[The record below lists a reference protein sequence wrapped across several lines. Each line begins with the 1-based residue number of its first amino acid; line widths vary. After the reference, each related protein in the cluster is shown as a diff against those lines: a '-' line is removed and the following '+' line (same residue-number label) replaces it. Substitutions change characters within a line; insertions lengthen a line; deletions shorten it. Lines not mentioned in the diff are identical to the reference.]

1 MRALVSIFAALLI
14 IISVYQLSF
23 TWFVNSHESAQQAR
37 AQQIANRLYIKPAQK
52 YPNDKEAQAAYKDT
66 IDQAINHIK
75 DSLLKATGDT
85 KITWWG
91 TTYQKSKENEL
102 LLGLDLQGGISV
114 TLNIAL
120 DGLIKNL
127 SNNPRDPRLIR
138 AIEMAQQKKLSNSG
152 NLIDLFGE
160 SYKEAFPNDKLASLF
175 ANSNRNKLTYESSDA
190 AVLSYLHDQASGAMK
205 ETYQVLNHRINQ
217 FGVAQPSISL
227 DENRAIINVEL
238 AGATD
243 PDRVRNYLTNTATL
257 QFWDVY
263 TLQDKDQVF
272 AAAFS
277 RANKAL
283 QDYLNGVRADSAATD
298 STGKAKKDSST
309 TAINQNALFNILH
322 PTIDPRTGQP
332 TGSAAIG
339 QSLLKDTAK
348 VNAYLALP
356 AIRNSFPTDLKFLWG
371 KQEVDKDGK
380 PLPVLSLYAIKTIPG
395 QEKARLEGDQVENN
409 ARQDFDP
416 TTGGVIV
423 EMSMTKQGTKIWA
436 DMTTKDAVDHR
447 PIAIVLDDIVYSA
460 PSVDD
465 PITGGNSQIRMGGAG
480 NNQQTVQEATD
491 LANILNSGKLSA
503 PARIV
508 SDEVVGPSLGR
519 AAVNGGMLAFL
530 ISFLVIFTLM
540 LVYYNTAGWVANCA
554 LILNLLF
561 TIGVL
566 SALHATLTAPGI
578 AGLVLTIGMAVDTNV
593 IIFERIKE
601 ELTRGKSYPLA
612 VKDGY
617 RRSLPPV
624 LDAHVTT
631 LLTALILF
639 YFGLG
644 PVRGFATTQIL
655 GILLSLFCG
664 ILISRLIT
672 DFYTNKNRHFQYFT
686 GLSRRIF
693 KHAAFKF
700 IEYRRVAY
708 GISVVVLIMGVS
720 SFFHGFK
727 KGVEFQGG
735 RSYIVNFHRPI
746 ASATESV
753 RHALEKGLAGSSLE
767 IKTYGG
773 NEQLEITTDYKIKDP
788 GNTDTLVLRALYG
801 GLTGFLPQGATY
813 GEFVTNKYLGGTKK
827 VEPVISEELQ
837 AGAIKATIFALIIIF
852 LYIFVRFRDWR
863 YSLGTII
870 SLLHDVFVTLTV
882 FSFARN
888 LVPFTLEIDQHFI
901 AAVLTV
907 IGFSMNDTVIV
918 FDRIRENSHLMKNA
932 SNGEIIN
939 KSVNDTL
946 SRTIM
951 TSLTVFL
958 TILILFL
965 VGGEVTKGFAFA
977 MLIGVIT
984 GTYSS
989 IFVAAPFLVDFAKGK
1004 PLGEQPLAAGKP
1016 GAGAEKAAKAAITA
1030 AAARTAKS

>member
-14 IISVYQLSF
+14 IISLYQLSF
-23 TWFVNSHESAQQAR
+23 TWFVNSHESAMEAKAKQLVKRVYPQTAE
-37 AQQIANRLYIKPAQK
+37 QK
-52 YPNDKEAQAAYKDT
+52 YPAKDMKEARAAYNDT
-66 IDQAINHIK
+66 LDQAYNHIK

-91 TTYQKSKENEL
+91 TTYQKSKESEL

-120 DGLIKNL
+120 QDLVKNL
-127 SNNPRDPRLIR
+127 SNNPRDPQLLR
-138 AIEMAQQKKLSNSG
+138 AISMAQQKELTNPG
-152 NLIDLFGE
+152 NFIDLFAE
-160 SYKEAFPNDKLASLF
+160 SYKEINPSGKLAPLF
-175 ANSNRNKLTYESSDA
+175 SNSNSNKLTYDASDA
-190 AVLSYLHDQASGAMK
+190 AIVSYLHDQASAAMRQ
-205 ETYQVLNHRINQ
+205 TYQVINQRINQ

-243 PDRVRNYLTNTATL
+243 PERVRNYLQSTANL

-263 TLQDKDQVF
+263 TLQDQAF
-272 AAAFS
+272 ATSFS
-277 RANKAL
+277 NADKAL
-283 QDYLNGVRADSAATD
+283 QAYLNGVRADTTAADSA
-298 STGKAKKDSST
+298 GKAKKDSSAST
-309 TAINQNALFNILH
+309 LNQNALFAVLH
-322 PTIDPRTGQP
+322 PTLDRNMQP
-332 TGSAAIG
+332 TSSSAIG
-339 QSLLKDTAK
+339 TALLKDTPK

-356 AIRNSFPTDLKFLWG
+356 VVRNSFPTDLKFLWG
-371 KQEVDKDGK
+371 KQQLDADGK
-380 PLPVLSLYAIKTIPG
+380 PVPVLEMYAIKTIPG
-395 QEKARLEGDQVENN
+395 QDKARLEGGEIEN

-423 EMSMTKQGTKIWA
+423 EMSMKKAGTKIWA
-436 DMTTKDAVDHR
+436 DMTTKDATGHR

-460 PSVDD
+460 PSVDE
-465 PITGGNSQIRMGGAG
+465 PITGGNSQIRMGGA

-508 SDEVVGPSLGR
+508 SDEVVGPTLGR
-519 AAVNGGMLAFL
+519 AAVNGGMMAFG

-540 LVYYNTAGWVANCA
+540 LVYYNTGGWVANSA

-561 TIGVL
+561 TVGVL

-612 VKDGY
+612 IKDGY

-672 DFYTNKNRHFQYFT
+672 DFYTNKNRHLQYFT

-720 SFFHGFK
+720 SLIHGFK

-746 ASATESV
+746 APENV
-753 RHALEKGLAGSSLE
+753 RNSLEKAFPGTSPE

-788 GNTDTLVLRALYG
+788 GNTDSVVLSALYSG
-801 GLTGFLPQGATY
+801 VNSYLPQNTSYSDFLTTKFLA
-813 GEFVTNKYLGGTKK
+813 GTKK
-827 VEPVISEELQ
+827 VEPVISEELE
-837 AGAIKATIFALIIIF
+837 AGAVRATIFALIIIF

-882 FSFARN
+882 FSFAGSF
-888 LVPFTLEIDQHFI
+888 VHFSLEIDQHFI
-901 AAVLTV
+901 AAILTV

-932 SNGEIIN
+932 TNGEIIN

-965 VGGEVTKGFAFA
+965 VGGEVTRGFAFA

-1004 PLGEQPLAAGKP
+1004 PLGEQPLTAGKP

-1030 AAARTAKS
+1030 TKS

>member
-14 IISVYQLSF
+14 IISLYQLSF
-23 TWFVNSHESAQQAR
+23 TWFVNSHESAMETKAKQLV
-37 AQQIANRLYIKPAQK
+37 NRLYPVKPATK
-52 YPNDKEAQAAYKDT
+52 YPGDKEAQAAYQDT
-66 IDQAINHIK
+66 LDQSFNHLK
-75 DSLLKATGDT
+75 DSLLKATGET

-91 TTYQKSKENEL
+91 TSYQKSKEDEL

-114 TLNIAL
+114 TLNIGL
-120 DGLIKNL
+120 DELIKNL
-127 SNNPRDPRLIR
+127 SNNPRDPQLLN
-138 AIEMAQQKKLSNSG
+138 AIAMAEQKELTNNG
-152 NLIDLFGE
+152 NLIDLFAE
-160 SYKEAFPNDKLASLF
+160 TYKQINPAGKLAPLF
-175 ANSNRNKLTYESSDA
+175 ANLDRNKLTFDASDA
-190 AVLSYLHDQASGAMK
+190 SVISYLHDQANAAMQQ
-205 ETYQVLNHRINQ
+205 TYQVINQRINK

-243 PDRVRNYLTNTATL
+243 PDRVRNYLQSTANL
-257 QFWDVY
+257 QFWEVY
-263 TLQDKDQVF
+263 TLQDRDFQTSF
-272 AAAFS
+272 ANAD
-277 RANKAL
+277 KAL
-283 QDYLNGVRADSAATD
+283 QGYLNGVRADSTSAAD
-298 STGKAKKDSST
+298 SSKTKKDTGTS
-309 TAINQNALFNILH
+309 APNQNALFNILH
-322 PTIDPRTGQP
+322 PMISQGRNGEQQSY
-332 TGSAAIG
+332 SAVAIAYIR
-339 QSLLKDTAK
+339 DTAK
-348 VNAYLALP
+348 INGYLNLP
-356 AIRNSFPTDLKFLWG
+356 VVRNSFPQDLKFLWG
-371 KQEVDKDGK
+371 KPAVNDDGK
-380 PLPVLSLYAIKTIPG
+380 ISNQLELYAIKTIPG
-395 QEKARLEGDQVENN
+395 QEKARLEGGEIERAD
-409 ARQDFDP
+409 QDFDP
-416 TTGGVIV
+416 TTGAVIV
-423 EMSMTKQGTKIWA
+423 QMTMKKQGSKIWA
-436 DMTTKDAVDHR
+436 DMTTKNVGR

-460 PSVDD
+460 PNVEG
-465 PITGGNSQIRMGGAG
+465 PITGGSSEIKMGGSG
-480 NNQQTVQEATD
+480 NQQTVVEAKD
-491 LANILNSGKLSA
+491 LANILNSGKLDA

-508 SDEVVGPSLGR
+508 SDEVVGPTLGR
-519 AAVNGGMLAFL
+519 AAVNGGMMAFG

-540 LVYYNTAGWVANCA
+540 LVYYNTAGWVANSA

-655 GILLSLFCG
+655 GIILSLFCG

-686 GLSRRIF
+686 TLSSRIF

-700 IEYRRVAY
+700 IEYRRYAY

-720 SFFHGFK
+720 SLFHGFK

-746 ASATESV
+746 SADVV
-753 RHALEKGLAGSSLE
+753 RQPLEKALHGASLE
-767 IKTYGG
+767 TKWYGG
-773 NEQLEITTDYKIKDP
+773 NEQLEITTDYLIQSAGKSDS
-788 GNTDTLVLRALYG
+788 LVLSALYNG
-801 GLTGFLPQGATY
+801 ITSFLPQNTTFAD
-813 GEFVTNKYLGGTKK
+813 FVTTKYLAGTKK
-827 VEPVISEELQ
+827 VEPVISEELE
-837 AGAIKATIFALIIIF
+837 AGAVKATIFALVIIF

-882 FSFARN
+882 FSFAKN
-888 LVPFTLEIDQHFI
+888 LVPFSLEIDQHFI

-932 SNGEIIN
+932 TNAEIIN
-939 KSVNDTL
+939 KSVNQTL

-965 VGGEVTKGFAFA
+965 VGGEVTRGFAFA
-977 MLIGVIT
+977 MLVGVIT

-1004 PLGEQPLAAGKP
+1004 PLGDLPLAAGKP
-1016 GAGAEKAAKAAITA
+1016 GAGAEKTVKATITN
-1030 AAARTAKS
+1030 TPAKS